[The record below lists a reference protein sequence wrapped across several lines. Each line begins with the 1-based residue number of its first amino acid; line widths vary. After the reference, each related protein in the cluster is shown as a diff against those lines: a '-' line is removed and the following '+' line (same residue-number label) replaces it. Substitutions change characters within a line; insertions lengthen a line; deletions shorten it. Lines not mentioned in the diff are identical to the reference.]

1 LVRGSAP
8 QSGVLAILVQRD
20 TWEQIGIYRSD
31 QSDSDGTFA
40 WRDVPPGEYLA
51 FALEDGEPNDYD
63 DVDTLRALLPIAQ
76 PLTFTDA
83 AVQQVE
89 LKLLRQAVAK

>member
-1 LVRGSAP
+1 M
-8 QSGVLAILVQRD
+8 AILIQRN

-63 DVDTLRALLPIAQ
+63 DVNTLRALLPIGQA
-76 PLTFTDA
+76 LTVTDA

-89 LKLLRQAVAK
+89 LKLLPQTVTK